1 MERSQKIIL
10 DMLSII
16 IPTLNEENYLPNLLS
31 AIKGQSFRDYEI
43 IVADNNSTDKTK
55 EIAQSF
61 GCRIASGGL
70 PAKGRN
76 EGAKIA
82 KGNLLLFLDADTM
95 ISKKFLEES
104 FNEFKKRKLD
114 IASYTLK
121 PKTKNIF
128 IIGGLNFFYNWP
140 IVISQKFL
148 AWGAMAILVK
158 KDIFE
163 KIGGFDEEIRL
174 AEDHDFVRTGAKIGK
189 FGILTSAKVYMTLRR
204 FEKDGY
210 LKTGIKYLFCG
221 IHMLL
226 KGPIKSDII
235 KYDFDHYS
243 KK

>member
-1 MERSQKIIL
+1 
-10 DMLSII
+10 MLSII
-16 IPTLNEENYLPNLLS
+16 IPTLNEEYYLPALLK
-31 AIKGQSFRDYEI
+31 AIKEQSFKDYEI
-43 IVADNNSTDKTK
+43 IVADNNSTDRTR
-55 EIAQSF
+55 EIAQDF
-61 GCRIASGGL
+61 GCRITSGGL

-76 EGAKIA
+76 QGVKVA
-82 KGNLLLFLDADTM
+82 KGDLLLFLDADVM
-95 ISKKFLEES
+95 IGKNFLEKS
-104 FNEFKKRKLD
+104 LKEFKKRGLGV
-114 IASYTLK
+114 ASYTLT

-128 IIGGLNFFYNWP
+128 IRNGLNLFYNWP
-140 IVISQKFL
+140 IVISQRFL

-158 KDIFE
+158 KNIFNR
-163 KIGGFDEEIRL
+163 IGGFDEEIRL
-174 AEDHDFVRTGAKIGK
+174 AEDHQFVRAGAKISK
-189 FGILTSAKVYMTLRR
+189 FGILISPKVYMTLRR

>member
-1 MERSQKIIL
+1 
-10 DMLSII
+10 MLSII
-16 IPTLNEENYLPNLLS
+16 IPTLNEEYYLSVLLR
-31 AIKGQSFRDYEI
+31 AIKEQSFKDYEI

-55 EIAQSF
+55 EIAQDF
-61 GCRIASGGL
+61 GCRITSGGL

-76 EGAKIA
+76 QGAKIA
-82 KGNLLLFLDADTM
+82 KGNLLLFLDADVM
-95 ISKKFLEES
+95 IGKNFLENS
-104 FNEFKKRKLD
+104 LKEFKKRGLD
-114 IASYTLK
+114 VASYTLT

-128 IIGGLNFFYNWP
+128 IKNGLNFFYNWP
-140 IVISQKFL
+140 ITISQRFL

-158 KDIFE
+158 KDIFN
-163 KIGGFDEEIRL
+163 KIGGFDEGIKL
-174 AEDHDFVRTGAKIGK
+174 AEDHHFVRAGAKISK
-189 FGILTSAKVYMTLRR
+189 FGILASPKVYMTLRR

-221 IHMLL
+221 THMLL